1 MTETWIDDDSL
12 FSTSLWN
19 HFNNAES
26 RVNNNNEG
34 YNSRFNKKTGNVP
47 HPNIWHFIEIIQKE
61 EFLLVQMRYVSPIK
75 KTLVSR
81 GRGKVYIERDLKILQ
96 AKNKFLNSKRE
107 YDNLIDLI
115 LETQSTIPNFL
126 E

>member
-1 MTETWIDDDSL
+1 
-12 FSTSLWN
+12 
-19 HFNNAES
+19 
-26 RVNNNNEG
+26 
-34 YNSRFNKKTGNVP
+34 
-47 HPNIWHFIEIIQKE
+47 
-61 EFLLVQMRYVSPIK
+61 MRYVSLIK

-115 LETQSTIPNFL
+115 LETQSTIQNFL